1 MRNYKSLLISSRLAL
16 AGLLMTCPI
25 AEAYAVVNVDRTRVI
40 FSAGEMAQSLNLSN
54 DGETPAM
61 IQVWTDT
68 GDPLVPPDK
77 VSTPIVAT
85 PPVFKML
92 PKEIRS
98 LRLLLTARQGLP
110 NDRESVFWLNI
121 FQIQPESERTRQNA
135 QKLILPLRLRM
146 KVFIRPAD
154 IGDPDALQYQTLQF
168 SAQDTRLIITNPT
181 PWNISLNVEIPG
193 QRPLTN
199 IMVSPRAEQAVSP
212 DKPLLPGKTLAY
224 RVITDDGNY
233 LSYQAVVRQ

>member
-1 MRNYKSLLISSRLAL
+1 M
-16 AGLLMTCPI
+16 
-25 AEAYAVVNVDRTRVI
+25 
-40 FSAGEMAQSLNLSN
+40 
-54 DGETPAM
+54 
-61 IQVWTDT
+61 
-68 GDPLVPPDK
+68 PPDK
-77 VSTPIVAT
+77 VSTPIVST

-181 PWNISLNVEIPG
+181 PGILASTW
-193 QRPLTN
+193 RY
-199 IMVSPRAEQAVSP
+199 
-212 DKPLLPGKTLAY
+212 PGKG
-224 RVITDDGNY
+224 R
-233 LSYQAVVRQ
+233 

>member
-16 AGLLMTCPI
+16 AGLLMTCLI

-54 DGETPAM
+54 DGETPAI

-121 FQIQPESERTRQNA
+121 FQFQPESDLTRQKK

-199 IMVSPRAEQAVSP
+199 IMVSPRMEQAVSP
-212 DKPLLPGKTLAY
+212 DKPLLPGINLTY

-233 LSYQAVVRQ
+233 RDYQTVVRK